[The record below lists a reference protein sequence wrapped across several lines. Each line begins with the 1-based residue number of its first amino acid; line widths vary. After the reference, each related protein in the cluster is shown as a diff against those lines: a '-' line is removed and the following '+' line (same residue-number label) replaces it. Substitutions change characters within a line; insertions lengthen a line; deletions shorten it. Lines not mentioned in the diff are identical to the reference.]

1 MSITSASPADTD
13 AAVNTTTGTGV
24 KKQQQPD
31 KAAKKTPKVL
41 PHHSEEINVQAMPEV
56 LGRLTRLAIRYPWR
70 CTFAIVAALGAAI
83 FNLIMPRLLGHA
95 VDQAGHLLAN
105 AKLNPDFVR
114 ESLLITGALIVAACA
129 VRGVLTGLQGYLGET
144 LAQKVGYDL
153 RMAFYEKLQRL
164 SFSYHDKIH
173 TGDLIARGMLDLEG
187 VRAFLE
193 FGVLRVITLAL
204 LLGIGSWRLLSIDVT
219 LGLLAL
225 SFVPFVGWNA
235 ARTGLKLRISWQ
247 RLQKLMSE
255 LTLNMEENLQGV
267 RVVRAFT
274 SRLHEMA
281 KFDRISDA
289 ALLLS
294 NQRITTRMGNMSAMT
309 FAYYVSMALVLWV
322 GGNRVANGALTVG
335 SLTEFLTFI
344 TILQQPLRQVGM
356 IVNAS
361 ARATGAGARLFEVLD
376 ADPEIKNSA
385 TARDLELDKGVLK
398 FESVDFAYDR
408 GPHGRKILRDI
419 NFEVR
424 RGEVLG
430 IVGAP
435 GSGKSTLAHLIP
447 RFYEVTG
454 GRITIDG
461 QDLRSLKLESLRSE
475 VSLVQQEN
483 FLFDTSVHNN
493 VAYSDPQ
500 IDTEPVVEAASIAQ
514 IHEHVEQ
521 LPNGYETRVGE
532 RGVALSGGQRQRMT
546 IARGVLDEPAII
558 VLDDSTAAIDP
569 ATEQRVRA
577 ALQGAM
583 KRSATI
589 IIAHRLSSL
598 KHADKIIVLEEGR
611 IVERGT
617 HEELIAAG
625 GRYAALWTL
634 QNRGA
639 QEQRDAINAAPSAV
653 SQHHVLR
660 TNDSVELTS

>member
-1 MSITSASPADTD
+1 
-13 AAVNTTTGTGV
+13 
-24 KKQQQPD
+24 
-31 KAAKKTPKVL
+31 
-41 PHHSEEINVQAMPEV
+41 
-56 LGRLTRLAIRYPWR
+56 
-70 CTFAIVAALGAAI
+70 
-83 FNLIMPRLLGHA
+83 
-95 VDQAGHLLAN
+95 
-105 AKLNPDFVR
+105 
-114 ESLLITGALIVAACA
+114 
-129 VRGVLTGLQGYLGET
+129 
-144 LAQKVGYDL
+144 
-153 RMAFYEKLQRL
+153 
-164 SFSYHDKIH
+164 
-173 TGDLIARGMLDLEG
+173 
-187 VRAFLE
+187 
-193 FGVLRVITLAL
+193 
-204 LLGIGSWRLLSIDVT
+204 
-219 LGLLAL
+219 
-225 SFVPFVGWNA
+225 
-235 ARTGLKLRISWQ
+235 
-247 RLQKLMSE
+247 
-255 LTLNMEENLQGV
+255 
-267 RVVRAFT
+267 
-274 SRLHEMA
+274 
-281 KFDRISDA
+281 
-289 ALLLS
+289 
-294 NQRITTRMGNMSAMT
+294 
-309 FAYYVSMALVLWV
+309 
-322 GGNRVANGALTVG
+322 
-335 SLTEFLTFI
+335 LTEFLTFI

-376 ADPEIKNSA
+376 ADLEIKNSA

-398 FESVDFAYDR
+398 FESVDFSYDR
-408 GPHGRKILRDI
+408 GPHSRKILRDI

-483 FLFDTSVHNN
+483 FLFDTSVHDN
-493 VAYSDPQ
+493 VAYSDPS
-500 IDTEPVVEAASIAQ
+500 IEEELVIEAASIAQ

-521 LPNGYETRVGE
+521 LPKGYDTRVGE

-598 KHADKIIVLEEGR
+598 KHADQIIVLEEGR
-611 IVERGT
+611 IAERGT
-617 HEELIAAG
+617 HEQLIAAG
-625 GRYAALWTL
+625 GQYASLWAL

-639 QEQRDAINAAPSAV
+639 QEQRDAINAAPAAD
-653 SQHHVLR
+653 SQHLAHRHILR
-660 TNDSVELTS
+660 TNDSVELTF

>member
-1 MSITSASPADTD
+1 MSISSVPSADDSDSTPSITHANKI
-13 AAVNTTTGTGV
+13 A
-24 KKQQQPD
+24 D
-31 KAAKKTPKVL
+31 KAVKQVAKKVSQKKPLPKVL
-41 PHHSEEINVQAMPEV
+41 PHHSEEIDVQAMPQV
-56 LGRLTRLAIRYPWR
+56 LGRLTKLAVRYPWH
-70 CTFAIVAALGAAI
+70 CVFAILAALGAAV
-83 FNLIMPRLLGHA
+83 FNLLMPLLLGHA
-95 VDQAGHLLAN
+95 VDQAGHLLVN
-105 AKLNPDFVR
+105 AKLGADVVR
-114 ESLLITGALIVAACA
+114 NALLTTGALIVLVCA
-129 VRGVLTGLQGYLGET
+129 VRGILSGLQGYLGET

-193 FGVLRVITLAL
+193 FGVLRVITLTL
-204 LLGIGSWRLLSIDVT
+204 LLGVGSWRLLSIDVT

-225 SFVPFVGWNA
+225 SFVPFVAWNA
-235 ARTGLKLRISWQ
+235 ARTGLRLRVSWQ
-247 RLQKLMSE
+247 RLQKMMSE
-255 LTLNMEENLQGV
+255 MTLNMEENLQGV

-281 KFDRISDA
+281 KFDKISDI
-289 ALLLS
+289 ALRLS
-294 NQRITTRMGNMSAMT
+294 NQRITERMGNMSAMVL
-309 FAYYVSMALVLWV
+309 AYYTSMALVLWV
-322 GGNRVANGALTVG
+322 GGQRVANGSLTVG

-344 TILQQPLRQVGM
+344 TILQLPLRQIGM

-361 ARATGAGARLFEVLD
+361 ARATGSGARLFEVLD
-376 ADPEIKNSA
+376 TDPEIKDAPN
-385 TARDLELDKGVLK
+385 ARDLKIDQGLLR
-398 FESVDFAYDR
+398 FESVSFAYGNGPNDR
-408 GPHGRKILRDI
+408 TVLKDI
-419 NFEVR
+419 SFEVKK
-424 RGEVLG
+424 GEVLG

-447 RFYEVTG
+447 RFYEVSS

-461 QDLRSLKLESLRSE
+461 QDVRSLTLSSLRSA

-493 VAYSDPQ
+493 VAYSEPQ
-500 IDTEPVVEAASIAQ
+500 AGEERVIEAASVAQ

-521 LPNGYETRVGE
+521 LPKGYTTRVGE

-546 IARGVLDEPAII
+546 IARGLLDQPSIL

-577 ALQGAM
+577 ALQ
-583 KRSATI
+583 SSLQNTATI

-598 KHADKIIVLEEGR
+598 KHADQIIVLDEGR
-611 IVERGT
+611 IVERGS
-617 HEELIAAG
+617 HAELSAAG
-625 GRYAALWTL
+625 GRYAELWSL

-639 QEQRDAINAAPSAV
+639 QEGLSGNTVSAAIN
-653 SQHHVLR
+653 
-660 TNDSVELTS
+660 NNNVEFAS